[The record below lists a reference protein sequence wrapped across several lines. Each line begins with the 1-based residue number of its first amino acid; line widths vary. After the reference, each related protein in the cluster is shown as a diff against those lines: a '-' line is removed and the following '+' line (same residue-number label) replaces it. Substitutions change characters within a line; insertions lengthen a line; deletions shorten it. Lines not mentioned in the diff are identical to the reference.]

1 MVGKDKLKRF
11 AETKTFINFLQPT
24 IDEVQNDYY
33 LKGKWVQN
41 FFKNSNPIILELGC
55 GKGEYTTGLARKYP
69 SINFIGID
77 RKGARMWRGAKTAI
91 EEKLDNV
98 GFLRTRL
105 EFLDHCFAE
114 NEVSEIWITFPD
126 PHLKLK
132 KVNRRLTSPF
142 FLDMYKEIMQPDG
155 IIHLKTDNESLY
167 KFTLNTI
174 EENKHELLFGT
185 NDLYGSGTEMEVAEI
200 RTFYES
206 VFLAEGV
213 KIKYVKF
220 KLQIA

>member
-1 MVGKDKLKRF
+1 MGKDKLKRF
-11 AETKTFINFLQPT
+11 AETKTFKNFLQPT

-33 LKGKWVQN
+33 LKGKWGQN
-41 FFKNSNPIILELGC
+41 IFKNSNPIILELGC
-55 GKGEYTTGLARKYP
+55 GKGEYTTGLAQKYP

-167 KFTLNTI
+167 KFTLYTI
-174 EENKHELLFGT
+174 EENKHELLFET
-185 NDLYGSGTEMEVAEI
+185 DDLYGSGTEMEVAEI

-206 VFLAEGV
+206 MFLAEGV

>member
-1 MVGKDKLKRF
+1 MGKDKLKRF

-126 PHLKLK
+126 PHLRLK

-200 RTFYES
+200 STFYES
-206 VFLAEGV
+206 MFLAEGV

-220 KLQIA
+220 KL